1 MLYFFH
7 MNTEQNQ
14 NGNASAQA
22 PDFIAIGDMVI
33 DAFIRLNE
41 DTKAHVIVKDNGAKE
56 IAMPFGDKIPFEF
69 AEEVPAVGNSA
80 NAAVAAARLG
90 LSSGLVVNIGK
101 DDNGKKCLARLNEE
115 GVSTAYVK
123 AHEGKNTNYHYVLW
137 YKDERTIL
145 IKHETF
151 DYTLPD
157 IGSGATAPK
166 CIYLSSVS
174 ENALPFHDVLADY
187 LEQNPGIK
195 LVFQPGTFQMKWGTE
210 ALKRIY
216 KRTDVFF
223 CNVEEA
229 ERILGTKEELINKDH
244 LEALKLPQN
253 KNGAPLHT
261 ADFIKG
267 LLDGLRALGPKLPII
282 TDGPN
287 GAYSYAS
294 DENGVLN
301 FDKIIHLAIYPD
313 IAPPYERT
321 GAGDAFASTF
331 SAAYLLGNS
340 TATALKWGSINS
352 MNVCQHVGAQKGLL
366 KRADI
371 EAYLAKAPEGW
382 DVNALD

>member
-1 MLYFFH
+1 
-7 MNTEQNQ
+7 MNTEQNNQ
-14 NGNASAQA
+14 EAANGTSL
-22 PDFIAIGDMVI
+22 DFIAIGDMVI
-33 DAFIRLNE
+33 DAFIRLN
-41 DTKAHVIVKDNGAKE
+41 DDSKARVIDKENGGRELAL
-56 IAMPFGDKIPFEF
+56 PFGDKIPFEF
-69 AEEVPAVGNSA
+69 AEEVVAVGNSA

-90 LSSGLVVNIGK
+90 LSSGLVVNVGK
-101 DDNGKKCLARLNEE
+101 DRDGEKCITQLNLEN
-115 GVSTAYVK
+115 VSTAFVK
-123 AHEGKNTNYHYVLW
+123 EYEGKKTNYHYVLW

-166 CIYLSSVS
+166 CMYLSSIS
-174 ENALPFHDVLADY
+174 ENALPYHDVLADY
-187 LEQNPGIK
+187 LEANPEVK
-195 LVFQPGTFQMKWGTE
+195 LIFQPGTFQIKWGTD

-229 ERILGTKEELINKDH
+229 ERILGTKQELINKDH
-244 LEALKLPQN
+244 MDAALLPPN
-253 KNGAPLHT
+253 PNGAPNHS
-261 ADFIKG
+261 APFIKG

-287 GAYSYAS
+287 GAYTYAS
-294 DENGVLN
+294 DEATLN
-301 FDKIIHLAIYPD
+301 FDKIIHLGIYPD

-340 TATALKWGSINS
+340 TATSLKWGSINS

-371 EAYLAKAPEGW
+371 EGYLAKAPAGW
-382 DVNALD
+382 DIQVLG